1 MCVDVA
7 LMVARV
13 KPILRLA
20 PNRADTDIQYY
31 EPCDKINEIMR
42 EQLEETLDRM
52 ADAAH
57 SHHCV
62 CQLCHKYEL
71 LVNMLLLPVFG

>member
-1 MCVDVA
+1 
-7 LMVARV
+7 MVAHV

-20 PNRADTDIQYY
+20 PNRADPDIHYY
-31 EPCDKINEIMR
+31 QPSDKINEIMR

-52 ADAAH
+52 HDADH
-57 SHHCV
+57 SPHCV